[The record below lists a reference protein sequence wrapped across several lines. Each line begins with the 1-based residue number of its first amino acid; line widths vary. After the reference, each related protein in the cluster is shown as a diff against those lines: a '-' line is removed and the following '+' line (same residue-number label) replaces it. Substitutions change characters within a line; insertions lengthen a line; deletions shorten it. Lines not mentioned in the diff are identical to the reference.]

1 MGVLLHPD
9 LVTQASDYHVADE
22 TSSELTRGYS
32 AMSWGVHG
40 LEPNARVIEAA
51 DAAGFYS
58 WITGL
63 LATPTEVSRPLRGG
77 FFG

>member
-1 MGVLLHPD
+1 MLLYPE
-9 LVTQASDYHVADE
+9 LATKASDYHVAVE
-22 TSSELTRGYS
+22 INSALTRGYS

-63 LATPTEVSRPLRGG
+63 LATSTEVSRPLRGG
-77 FFG
+77 FFD